1 VTAVEVEIDIFSG
14 MPNPTWTLSEADA
27 AVFLSKLSGL
37 QETAARPRSTKLGYR
52 GLVVRISQQAD
63 REVYIQNGVIE
74 LSDQTSLTF
83 FLDRERSLERW
94 SIETGKKFLS
104 HEVLEA
110 IEKDLRK

>member
-1 VTAVEVEIDIFSG
+1 MFF
-14 MPNPTWTLSEADA
+14 PNFPDCR
-27 AVFLSKLSGL
+27 KRPRG
-37 QETAARPRSTKLGYR
+37 PRSTKLGYS

-63 REVYIQNGVIE
+63 REVYIQNGIIE

-94 SIETGKKFLS
+94 SIETGKKFLR

-110 IEKDLRK
+110 IERDLRK